1 MQPIDLLGPHES
13 CSMANRV
20 LDASADT
27 GSRYLLER
35 VSPGGGAVRAESGM
49 LLAGDTD
56 LPTDTDPIDTL
67 VVPGGDGS
75 RDPEVTEALAP
86 WLAAAAGRSRRVAT
100 VCSGAFL
107 AAAAG
112 LCGGRRVTTHWLV
125 ADELARRYPDVQV
138 DADPIYIR
146 DGDLWSSA
154 GVTAGI
160 DLGLALV
167 DDDYGPD
174 VARWVARS
182 LVVPLQRAGG
192 QTQFAAPVWSE
203 PPASDPIRSACA
215 LIHDD
220 PAADHTVPL
229 LAARVGLSPRHFTRR
244 FRAEVG
250 QTPGRYVEAI
260 RIDEARR
267 LLEHEPAGLAEV
279 ARRCGLGTSET
290 LRRSFH
296 RRLGVSPDQYRRQSV
311 HP

>member
-1 MQPIDLLGPHES
+1 MDRRVVLLLYDGMQPIDLLGPHES
-13 CSMANRV
+13 CSIANRV
-20 LDASADT
+20 LDARRDT
-27 GSRYLLER
+27 GPRYLLER
-35 VSPGGGAVRAESGM
+35 VSPGGGAVCAESGM

-75 RDPEVTEALAP
+75 RDREVTEALAP
-86 WLAAAAGRSRRVAT
+86 WRAAAASRSRRVAT

-125 ADELARRYPDVQV
+125 AEELARRYPDVQV

-167 DDDYGPD
+167 DDDCGPD

-182 LVVPLQRAGG
+182 LVVPL
-192 QTQFAAPVWSE
+192 
-203 PPASDPIRSACA
+203 
-215 LIHDD
+215 
-220 PAADHTVPL
+220 
-229 LAARVGLSPRHFTRR
+229 
-244 FRAEVG
+244 
-250 QTPGRYVEAI
+250 
-260 RIDEARR
+260 
-267 LLEHEPAGLAEV
+267 
-279 ARRCGLGTSET
+279 
-290 LRRSFH
+290 H
-296 RRLGVSPDQYRRQSV
+296 R
-311 HP
+311 